1 MSWEVSWRLFGR
13 RGSNSYVRVMI
24 SIARIRGLREMLTMV
39 STRGEA
45 ALGDRGVGGD
55 ALKGGGRYD
64 DYLGVGVGV
73 NADLT
78 TIRHLIRSS
87 IMV

>member
-1 MSWEVSWRLFGR
+1 MSCEVSWHLFGR
-13 RGSNSYVRVMI
+13 RRPNSYVRVVI
-24 SIARIRGLREMLTMV
+24 SIARDRGLREMSTMV
-39 STRGEA
+39 STRREA

-73 NADLT
+73 NADLQ
-78 TIRHLIRSS
+78 TIWHSIRSS